1 MLDYSIITPVYNGQE
16 FIENTILSVLN
27 SADNSKLNYE
37 YIVVDDGSTDN
48 TEKILS
54 SYQDRIR
61 YVYQE
66 NMGQALAINHGLKL
80 ASGKYCTIINADD
93 PIVSSDLFLMSKIAL
108 DKNTNLVGTYP
119 DWYII
124 DSVGKVKNTVRVRDY
139 SLVEMVGNFNCLVGP
154 GGVFRTTAGQ
164 KIGGWNSHFKFVPD
178 YDFWLRLLRYGEY
191 LHLPIVLANWRTHEK
206 SISISSRGSLM
217 AKERIK
223 VIEDYLIQNPQTP
236 EKIKKSAK
244 ANSIYRAAV
253 LCYFDPTID
262 GKRLLFQALKANL
275 FVVLRKNLAV
285 NLYLLFMPVS
295 GLALKKIKK
304 IGFLEKY
311 IEIVQRN
318 LRW

>member
-54 SYQDRIR
+54 SYQDRIK

-93 PIVSSDLFLMSKIAL
+93 PIMSSDLFLMSKTAL

-119 DWYII
+119 DWNII

-178 YDFWLRLLRYGEY
+178 YDCWWRLLR
-191 LHLPIVLANWRTHEK
+191 K

-285 NLYLLFMPVS
+285 NLFLLFMPVS